1 MLHLYSNPYNS
12 KVEKKNNCFKKYNAD
27 GKRKPYKLKSIE
39 TGEVY
44 IGQFLNFV

>member
-12 KVEKKNNCFKKYNAD
+12 KVEKKTIVLKNITHASAD

-39 TGEVY
+39 TGEIY
-44 IGQFLNFV
+44 L